1 MNLAIFASYNG
12 SILEPILENIQNNTL
27 NIKISLI
34 ITNNSNAFVIQKAK
48 KQNIPYKIINQ
59 TLFPNQ
65 DLNMIILDE
74 LKNAKIDYILLA
86 GYMKKIDEP
95 LIKAYPN
102 KIINTHPS
110 LLPKY
115 GGVGMYGRSVH
126 EAVLKNREKE
136 SGVTAHYVDSKYDE
150 GVIIAQKSLKID
162 SLWDIEK
169 LEKSIKN
176 LEQIMIID
184 VLRDIS
190 KDESNIS
197 F

>member
-27 NIKISLI
+27 NIKISII

-126 EAVLKNREKE
+126 EAVLQNSEKE
-136 SGVTAHYVDSKYDE
+136 SGVTAHYVDSNYDE